1 MRVAKRDTSQQ
12 AWERKEYMKSVTI
25 VFIAAVILV
34 SFQTTW
40 ADTLELKNGQ
50 VVSGTY
56 VGGTAG
62 TVRFETAKGVQVYNT
77 GDVLALT
84 FSGQK
89 TAAAAKAPAA
99 KTSSTKPTEAA
110 KPAPVTVT
118 VPVGTTLLVRMGEG
132 ASSNDAEGRRFTTIL
147 ETDLSAEGVVVAKAG
162 TRVYGR
168 VQKSQQAGRY
178 AGKSTLDIRLTELTV
193 AGKTVTIVTGPF
205 AQVGSRSG
213 GKTVKG
219 AAAGA
224 AIGAIAGGG
233 KGAATGAAIGA
244 VASGLKKG
252 EAIVIPSGELLE
264 FKLEQPLS
272 VSVQKKK

>member
-1 MRVAKRDTSQQ
+1 MKR
-12 AWERKEYMKSVTI
+12 VTI
-25 VFIAAVILV
+25 VFIAAVVLV

-50 VVSGTY
+50 VVNGTY

-89 TAAAAKAPAA
+89 SSAASKAPTA
-99 KTSSTKPTEAA
+99 KTSSAKPAEAA
-110 KPAPVTVT
+110 KPVTVT
-118 VPVGTTLLVRMGEG
+118 VPSGTTLLVRMGEG
-132 ASSNDAEGRRFTTIL
+132 ASSNDKEGRRFTTIL
-147 ETDLSAEGVVVAKAG
+147 ETDLTAEGVVVAKAG

-168 VQKSQQAGRY
+168 VEKSQQAGRY
-178 AGKSTLDIRLTELTV
+178 AGQSTLDLRLTELTV
-193 AGKTVTIVTGPF
+193 AGKTVPIVTGPF

-224 AIGAIAGGG
+224 AIGGIAGGG
-233 KGAATGAAIGA
+233 HGAAKGAAIGA

-252 EAIVIPSGELLE
+252 EAIVIQSGELLE

-272 VSVQKKK
+272 VTVHKEK